1 MFSNQP
7 IHWYH
12 LNTPSKFMRKFVQQ
26 FIKASLFFSSDLTV
40 VMIHH
45 IDHHVILSDYC
56 QFTYV
61 GTRTRLD
68 WLTYFIADDLSSPC
82 FCFTFSAE
90 PGNRSCIKMNLSER
104 IFFRLITSQARFP
117 LPFVTISLLRW
128 SSNKQFFSF
137 NRTQNIYKTIN
148 MHMSM
153 RQVHVHSI

>member
-12 LNTPSKFMRKFVQQ
+12 LKHPLKIYEKICTTVYKS
-26 FIKASLFFSSDLTV
+26 IIIFSSDLTV

-45 IDHHVILSDYC
+45 IDHHMILSDFC

-82 FCFTFSAE
+82 FCFTISAE

-128 SSNKQFFSF
+128 SYNKQFFSF

-148 MHMSM
+148 MHISM
-153 RQVHVHSI
+153 RQVYVHSI